1 MHARFGQNSLA
12 RGRTPKY
19 ETNTYATTTTNKHYD
34 STSSQNLSSTRVTS
48 GVGSRCSRQNQY
60 SPQRNKKSD
69 MDNLIPGNPRIKYN
83 TGVYEVKHNK
93 DVEQHN
99 LVLRS
104 NSMPDIIAPP
114 QTR

>member
-1 MHARFGQNSLA
+1 LHARFGQNSLA

-19 ETNTYATTTTNKHYD
+19 ETNTHATTTTNKHYD
-34 STSSQNLSSTRVTS
+34 STSLQNLSITRVSS
-48 GVGSRCSRQNQY
+48 GVGGRHQIEYLPHNN
-60 SPQRNKKSD
+60 NKNE
-69 MDNLIPGNPRIKYN
+69 MDNMEPGNGRIKYN

-93 DVEQHN
+93 DIGKHN

-104 NSMPDIIAPP
+104 NSMPDIVAPP